1 MRILAVDDDEPTLEI
16 LGILLARLGFA
27 KMAEAVSAKEAMESI
42 KNSPIPY
49 DCILLDMQMPDMDG
63 IELCARL
70 RKLSDYARCPIIM
83 VTAMTDETCLD
94 RAYKAGADDYI
105 IKPFNLDDLTLRLD
119 RAARPLQ
126 QS

>member
-27 KMAEAVSAKEAMESI
+27 KMVEAVSAKEAMESI

-70 RKLSDYARCPIIM
+70 RKLSDYARCPIIN
-83 VTAMTDETCLD
+83 
-94 RAYKAGADDYI
+94 KAEKWWFPHSVQPSDCVRRGGLGACI
-105 IKPFNLDDLTLRLD
+105 
-119 RAARPLQ
+119 AAQRTY
-126 QS
+126 